1 MKWGAKVDREEK
13 IQKGFD
19 VKEFFSQYGTLCGL
33 AVIVII
39 MSILKPKFLSIDNI
53 LNLLRQTSINGLLAI
68 GMTFVVISGGID
80 LSVGSIVGASGMFAA
95 LAARSEMN
103 LPWFAAVL
111 VGLGVG
117 LLLGTLNGIVISY
130 LKVPA
135 FIATLGT
142 LSIARGITYMASD
155 ARPVPGLSEGFL
167 KIGGGSVGPVPIPV
181 IILGIVLVICFILL
195 YRCRY
200 GRYVFATGGNQ
211 MSARVSGVKVKQI
224 ICSVYMISG
233 VLAGLAGII
242 LTSRVTSGLAQSGQ
256 NYETDA
262 IAAAVIGGNS
272 LAGGRGR
279 LWGTIVGFLII
290 GVMNN
295 GLDMMA
301 VSSYW
306 QLVIKGSII
315 IIAVL
320 LDSLNETKS

>member
-1 MKWGAKVDREEK
+1 MDSIKNIYKK
-13 IQKGFD
+13 INLRQIL
-19 VKEFFSQYGTLCGL
+19 SQYGTLFGL
-33 AVIVII
+33 VAIVMILSII
-39 MSILKPKFLSIDNI
+39 KPRFLAIDNI

-68 GMTFVVISGGID
+68 GMTFVVLTGGID
-80 LSVGSIVGASGMFAA
+80 LSVGSIVGAAGIFAA
-95 LAARSEMN
+95 LAAKSENN
-103 LPWFAAVL
+103 LPWYIAVF

-117 LLLGTLNGIVISY
+117 LLLGTLNGVIISY

-135 FIATLGT
+135 FIATLGM
-142 LSIARGITYMASD
+142 LSIARGVTYMASN
-155 ARPVPGLSEGFL
+155 ARPVPGLSEDFL
-167 KIGGGSVGPVPIPV
+167 KIGGGSIGQIPIPV
-181 IILGIVLVICFILL
+181 ILLIIVLVICFILL
-195 YRCRY
+195 YKHRY
-200 GRYVFATGGNQ
+200 GRYVFATGGNALA
-211 MSARVSGVKVKQI
+211 ARVSGVKVKGVV
-224 ICSVYMISG
+224 CSVYMISG
-233 VLAGLAGII
+233 LLAGLAGVI

-262 IAAAVIGGNS
+262 IAAAVIGGTS

-315 IIAVL
+315 IIAVM

>member
-1 MKWGAKVDREEK
+1 MDTIRNVQKK
-13 IQKGFD
+13 INPKQML
-19 VKEFFSQYGTLCGL
+19 SQYGTLFGL
-33 AVIVII
+33 VAIVII
-39 MSILKPKFLSIDNI
+39 ISIMKPRFLAIDNI

-68 GMTFVVISGGID
+68 GMTYVVLTGGID

-95 LAARSEMN
+95 LVAKSDYN
-103 LPWFAAVL
+103 LPWYVAVL
-111 VGLGVG
+111 VGLSVG
-117 LLLGTLNGIVISY
+117 LLLGTLNGVIVSY

-135 FIATLGT
+135 FIATLGM
-142 LSIARGITYMASD
+142 LSIARGVTYMASD

-167 KIGGGSVGPVPIPV
+167 KIGGGSIGAIPIPV
-181 IILGIVLVICFILL
+181 VLLTIVLVICYISL
-195 YRCRY
+195 YKHRY
-200 GRYVFATGGNQ
+200 GRYVFATGGNA
-211 MSARVSGVKVKQI
+211 MAARVSGIKVKKI
-224 ICSVYMISG
+224 VCSVYMISG
-233 VLAGLAGII
+233 LLAGLAGVI

-315 IIAVL
+315 IIAVM
-320 LDSLNETKS
+320 LDSLNEAKS